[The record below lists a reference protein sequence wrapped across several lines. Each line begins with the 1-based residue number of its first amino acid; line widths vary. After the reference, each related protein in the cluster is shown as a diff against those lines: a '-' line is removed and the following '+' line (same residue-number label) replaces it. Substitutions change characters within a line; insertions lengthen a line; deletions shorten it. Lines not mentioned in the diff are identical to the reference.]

1 MNVVGVK
8 ALADCWISFKVGAF
22 ALKKIE
28 LLTRVFGLL
37 LSTTGGSILLRFIGG
52 FVDILLGSRWRHL
65 AKLVIEALKRL
76 ESIAFL
82 FLSLKE
88 FIHVVHTKTFY
99 IWRVLRYL
107 IILLV
112 VKADVDILIEI
123 VCKLK
128 DLLDSTFFEVV
139 VDVISLLGLFFFEIM
154 GSHWCIF
161 EGFLHFRLLIEF
173 RV

>member
-99 IWRVLRYL
+99 I
-107 IILLV
+107 
-112 VKADVDILIEI
+112 
-123 VCKLK
+123 
-128 DLLDSTFFEVV
+128 
-139 VDVISLLGLFFFEIM
+139 
-154 GSHWCIF
+154 
-161 EGFLHFRLLIEF
+161 
-173 RV
+173 

>member
-1 MNVVGVK
+1 
-8 ALADCWISFKVGAF
+8 
-22 ALKKIE
+22 
-28 LLTRVFGLL
+28 
-37 LSTTGGSILLRFIGG
+37 
-52 FVDILLGSRWRHL
+52 
-65 AKLVIEALKRL
+65 
-76 ESIAFL
+76 
-82 FLSLKE
+82 
-88 FIHVVHTKTFY
+88 
-99 IWRVLRYL
+99 LRYL